1 MTDDYCCLAC
11 ADGEWNSNANPR
23 LPPSDI
29 GSIIL
34 HSPKKCLADY
44 IKRIQHQRDDARY
57 EAHQERQLR
66 LQAESCVDKWKDY
79 HRNLAENFKLLVDE
93 ELDRFPTY
101 YQRERLRDWLI
112 HAEAMIELTGG
123 WD

>member
-23 LPPSDI
+23 LKPADI

-44 IKRIQHQRDDARY
+44 IARIKHQRDDAWM
-57 EAHQERQLR
+57 ALWHSINDQ
-66 LQAESCVDKWKDY
+66 SW
-79 HRNLAENFKLLVDE
+79 
-93 ELDRFPTY
+93 
-101 YQRERLRDWLI
+101 RD
-112 HAEAMIELTGG
+112 
-123 WD
+123 D